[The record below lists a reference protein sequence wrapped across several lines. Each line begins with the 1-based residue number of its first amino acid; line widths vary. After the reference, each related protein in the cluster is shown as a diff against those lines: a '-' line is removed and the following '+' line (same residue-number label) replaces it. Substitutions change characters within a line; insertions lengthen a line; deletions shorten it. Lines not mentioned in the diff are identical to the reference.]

1 MQKTGKTTTTTASSP
16 SQAAS
21 VRRSRGV
28 RVLIAALSGLL
39 AGLVASLLAVVLMGL
54 FRLVLGIPSPVELFG
69 DVSLK
74 HMDAGTFVHL
84 LIIFAPNSKTGP
96 LGLALLGMIGAGTA
110 LGLVYALATR
120 LQLPPASNRPER
132 REWLT
137 AAVLAA
143 LMVLAAL
150 IIFWGELG
158 QSFIGLP
165 PEWARAVTILAL
177 LLDFGLYVLILCLS
191 YRALLPK
198 QALAGKDGAGK
209 MSGRRQLL
217 ARAGVAVLGVGGAA
231 GTLGVVK
238 VFLNDYSGYDGMTT
252 PSPHGFTAPITP
264 NSEHYVVTQN
274 AIDPAVD
281 ITVWRL
287 EINGLVRQ
295 SGVYTYDELISL
307 PSTSRAVTLE
317 CISNSISVASRLMS
331 TAVWQGVPLKTL
343 LERHGGALPGA
354 RYIAFY
360 GVDGYSTSLPL
371 DEVLA
376 VDPFVAWRMNGVE
389 LPARHGFPLRVLIPG
404 RYGEENPKWLTRI
417 ELTASFVGGIYTDQ
431 GWYNGPIYT
440 MSRIDRPTGHVP
452 FGQSINVGGI
462 AFAGPRGIQKVEVS
476 TDKGL
481 TWNTTTLQPPLSPDA
496 WTFWSWQW
504 TPPLPGTY
512 TLYSRATDG
521 TGAVQTSQVRGAVP
535 HASTGYHHVMVQV
548 G

>member
-1 MQKTGKTTTTTASSP
+1 MQKTEKTTFTSSL
-16 SQAAS
+16 SSSEAAPA
-21 VRRSRGV
+21 RRSRGV
-28 RVLIAALSGLL
+28 RLLIAALSGLL
-39 AGLVASLLAVVLMGL
+39 AGLVASLLAVVLMGI
-54 FRLVLGIPSPVELFG
+54 FRLALGIPSPVELFG

-74 HMDAGTFVHL
+74 HMNAGTFVHL

-96 LGLALLGMIGAGTA
+96 LGLALLGMIGAGTV
-110 LGLVYALATR
+110 LGLVYALVTR
-120 LQLPPASNRPER
+120 LRPPLASYRPAR

-137 AAVLAA
+137 AAVLAVLMA
-143 LMVLAAL
+143 LAGTIL
-150 IIFWGELG
+150 FWGELG

-165 PEWARAVTILAL
+165 QEWARAVNIVAL
-177 LLDFGLYVLILCLS
+177 LLDFGLYGLVLCLS

-198 QALAGKDGAGK
+198 QPAAANGAGK
-209 MSGRRQLL
+209 TRGRRQLL
-217 ARAGVAVLGVGGAA
+217 ARVGVAVLGVGGAA

-238 VFLNDYSGYDGMTT
+238 TFLNDYSGYDGMTT

-274 AIDPAVD
+274 AIDPSVD
-281 ITVWRL
+281 INVWRL
-287 EINGLVRQ
+287 EINGLVGQ

-343 LERHGGALPGA
+343 LDRHGGALPNA

-376 VDPFVAWRMNGVE
+376 VDPFVAWRMNGAE

-417 ELTASFVGGIYTDQ
+417 ELTDSFVGGIYADQ
-431 GWYNGPIYT
+431 GWYNGPLYT

-452 FGQSINVGGI
+452 FGQPINVGGI

-476 TDKGL
+476 TDNGL
-481 TWNTTTLQPPLSPDA
+481 TWNTTTLQPPISPDA
-496 WTFWSWQW
+496 WTFWTWQW
-504 TPPLPGTY
+504 TPTLPGTY

-521 TGAVQTSQVRGAVP
+521 TGATQTSSVRGAVP
-535 HASTGYHHVMVQV
+535 HASTGYHHVKVQV